1 MTKSRD
7 NLAVIDELL
16 LYWNL
21 FDTDCVVDEI
31 EEGGL
36 LQLEWHLD
44 LSGYDL

>member
-1 MTKSRD
+1 MTKTRD

-21 FDTDCVVDEI
+21 FDTDRVVDEI

-36 LQLEWHLD
+36 LPTGMTFGSEWL
-44 LSGYDL
+44 